1 MPIATTPMADQMKKE
16 AYAMQQQQVQAENT
30 PSPAAAPQSQQ
41 QTEHS
46 AATPTASRT
55 QQPVAQPAASKV
67 GQTSQTS
74 VQPAASTPPSKNTQ
88 HTSRASETTVQ
99 QTASASAPI
108 QQPQSVRIAQSGYGD
123 QGPILAHLRQSY
135 QDPTPYLKGME
146 NVDTQL
152 AEAIEHYRQT
162 GRNPLADIVLRE
174 QKPQRRADEEA
185 RLKQTAKLLALN
197 NVLSLIGRGIAAT
210 GGIRP
215 APIDNQPIYDIQ
227 SRLRQL
233 DDLYQQEGVRY
244 DQNRLLAA
252 IRKDQAN
259 LQAAQAAVA
268 ELQGR
273 RKAYADL
280 YGDALENN
288 RRLAEK
294 EADIAHEASKFRNEM
309 AYKYDQLD
317 ETQRH
322 NKTNEGIQWRKLQK
336 EEEDSTPIIIDRTT
350 RRPVKLTR
358 ENRAMLDMLVGYLV
372 DGRTRDAKSG
382 GFSITSSGL
391 NYSPGGYAGRK
402 PKVLN
407 NMLTDEQWIALDKYT
422 KDGTMTPTAS
432 AAYSKIMGAYSKAL
446 MGDMRDFGVPA
457 LPERPKTESL
467 DSKNK
472 KGTGQTDNDHQ
483 KFIDDAAYTVR
494 GQMEVA
500 ELLGGGIPTVEDIKQ
515 TNANMDTKLTDEE
528 WKTVYRKALDD
539 FLMNKTGRDE

>member
-1 MPIATTPMADQMKKE
+1 
-16 AYAMQQQQVQAENT
+16 MQQQQVQAENT
-30 PSPAAAPQSQQ
+30 PSSAAAPQSQQ
-41 QTEHS
+41 QTELS
-46 AATPTASRT
+46 AATPAASRT
-55 QQPVAQPAASKV
+55 QQPVGQPAASKV

-74 VQPAASTPPSKNTQ
+74 VQPAASIPPSKNTQ

-99 QTASASAPI
+99 QPASTVSPT

-146 NVDTQL
+146 NIDTQL

-185 RLKQTAKLLALN
+185 RLKQNAKLLALN

-215 APIDNQPIYDIQ
+215 APIDNTPIYDIQ

-280 YGDALENN
+280 YGDAVENN

-294 EADIAHEASKFRNEM
+294 EADLAHEASKFRNEM

-322 NKTNEGIQWRKLQK
+322 NKTNEYIQQRRLNQNTTKIRDYVSGKHVELTPDVMADIAGYVAQIIHQRQSAQK
-336 EEEDSTPIIIDRTT
+336 
-350 RRPVKLTR
+350 
-358 ENRAMLDMLVGYLV
+358 
-372 DGRTRDAKSG
+372 DASG
-382 GFSITSSGL
+382 NLLPGSMPLPL
-391 NYSPGGYAGRK
+391 NSR
-402 PKVLN
+402 
-407 NMLTDEQWIALDKYT
+407 I
-422 KDGTMTPTAS
+422 
-432 AAYSKIMGAYSKAL
+432 
-446 MGDMRDFGVPA
+446 
-457 LPERPKTESL
+457 
-467 DSKNK
+467 
-472 KGTGQTDNDHQ
+472 
-483 KFIDDAAYTVR
+483 
-494 GQMEVA
+494 
-500 ELLGGGIPTVEDIKQ
+500 
-515 TNANMDTKLTDEE
+515 TDEE
-528 WKTVYRKALDD
+528 LKELQEGLNIGKLSPVQQGILTRLYNEMENGGLYDKENDTPFYVSQEPQSMYSEANRAEYENWLKGMSQHYELTGDMPEETITLSEARALFQGLRQAPDKEVKNVLEKAGWRVI
-539 FLMNKTGRDE
+539 N

>member
-1 MPIATTPMADQMKKE
+1 MPIVTTPTMADQMKKE
-16 AYAMQQQQVQAENT
+16 VYAMQQQQVQAENT
-30 PSPAAAPQSQQ
+30 PSPVAVPQSQQ
-41 QTEHS
+41 QAELS
-46 AATPTASRT
+46 ATTPAASRT
-55 QQPVAQPAASKV
+55 QQPVGQPAASKV

-74 VQPAASTPPSKNTQ
+74 VQPAASTPPSKSTQ

-99 QTASASAPI
+99 QSASTASPT

-146 NVDTQL
+146 NIDTRL

-215 APIDNQPIYDIQ
+215 APIDNTPIYDIQ

-259 LQAAQAAVA
+259 LQATQAAVA

-280 YGDALENN
+280 YGDAVENN

-322 NKTNEGIQWRKLQK
+322 NKTNEYIQQRRLNQNTTKIRDYVSGKYVELTPDVMAEITGYVAQIIHQRQSAK
-336 EEEDSTPIIIDRTT
+336 KDASGNLLPGSTPL
-350 RRPVKLTR
+350 P
-358 ENRAMLDMLVGYLV
+358 
-372 DGRTRDAKSG
+372 
-382 GFSITSSGL
+382 L
-391 NYSPGGYAGRK
+391 NSR
-402 PKVLN
+402 
-407 NMLTDEQWIALDKYT
+407 I
-422 KDGTMTPTAS
+422 
-432 AAYSKIMGAYSKAL
+432 
-446 MGDMRDFGVPA
+446 
-457 LPERPKTESL
+457 
-467 DSKNK
+467 
-472 KGTGQTDNDHQ
+472 
-483 KFIDDAAYTVR
+483 
-494 GQMEVA
+494 
-500 ELLGGGIPTVEDIKQ
+500 
-515 TNANMDTKLTDEE
+515 TDEE
-528 WKTVYRKALDD
+528 LKELQEGLNIGKLSPVQQGILTRLYNEMENGGLYDKENDTPFYVSQEPQSMYSEANRAEYENWLKGMLQHYTTTGAISDNTITLSEARALFDGLKQAPDKAVKNVLESAGWRVI
-539 FLMNKTGRDE
+539 N